1 MLRVIFLS
9 AIAFFLLYLYA
20 YATWYAIMVLKCLN
34 TVGCTTYTLVPLS
47 PDTPLSFLPL
57 VGGLVSALVISV
69 LAITPPKDSPDTT
82 IVSSVQNMSRAE
94 AEDVTDWAKVVTQ
107 VLTYVYLLGWF
118 VCGVA
123 SVYYVYMSDF
133 HTPLPEFT
141 AAAKSWMGL
150 AIASAYAFF
159 GLKPSA

>member
-1 MLRVIFLS
+1 MLRVIFLA

-20 YATWYAIMVLKCLN
+20 YATWYAIQVLKCLN
-34 TVGCTTYTLVPLS
+34 TPGCVAFAYPAKS

-94 AEDVTDWAKVVTQ
+94 AEGVVDWAKVVTQ

-123 SVYYVYMSDF
+123 SVYYVYMKGN
-133 HTPLPEFT
+133 TIPLPEFT

-159 GLKPSA
+159 GLRPSA